1 MIHCKWEILQA
12 KTFYATREREMGNKK
27 KTAGDKNVCE

>member
-12 KTFYATREREMGNKK
+12 KLFMQLEREMGNK